1 MEFRGVFPI
10 LLTPFSR
17 DGSLDLESLRR
28 MVRYYMRA
36 SVDGLTILGEVSESE
51 ALTQEERESIIRTVM
66 EETSGSVP
74 VVCGITMP
82 SDRQVLMEAERAARL
97 GVDAFLL
104 GPHRGQVPMSTIL
117 GRYRSVSKKYA
128 LPTVVLD
135 NPALGFARIGVDT
148 LRAIVSEAENV
159 VCVKVEEQPSP
170 PKVRAIRAALGTSI
184 SILGALHGRN
194 LLWELAEGADGVMTS
209 APIPEHL
216 VSIYRLFREGK
227 VEEAT
232 DLFAK
237 TLPLA
242 NFYPERT
249 VAVKK
254 AILKE
259 LGVISEPLTRDPF
272 PPLDEGSMVHL
283 RRLLQWT
290 LENTKAGML
299 LR

>member
-1 MEFRGVFPI
+1 
-10 LLTPFSR
+10 
-17 DGSLDLESLRR
+17 
-28 MVRYYMRA
+28 
-36 SVDGLTILGEVSESE
+36 
-51 ALTQEERESIIRTVM
+51 
-66 EETSGSVP
+66 
-74 VVCGITMP
+74 
-82 SDRQVLMEAERAARL
+82 
-97 GVDAFLL
+97 
-104 GPHRGQVPMSTIL
+104 MSTIL
-117 GRYRSVSKKYA
+117 GGRYRSVSKKYA

-135 NPALGFARIGVDT
+135 NPALASPGSVWT
-148 LRAIVSEAENV
+148 PEAIVSEAENV

-194 LLWELAEGADGVMTS
+194 LLWELAEGADGGVMTS

-216 VSIYRLFREGK
+216 VSIYRLFREGGK

-237 TLPLA
+237 TLPPLA